1 MRGNW
6 GNGLTKEQ
14 RRAIGYRIAEIRGD
28 EKASDFAKR
37 LGVHDSMVCN
47 WISGTALPTLGNL
60 INLCRKTGRSADEIL
75 GVK

>member
-6 GNGLTKEQ
+6 GNGLTKQQ

-28 EKASDFAKR
+28 EKARDFANR
-37 LGVHDSMVCN
+37 LGVHESMICN